1 MGRWESVLMMFGCCK
16 TCMGC
21 HEAGT
26 GGCHVS
32 RWCDIVTWHRMLPRT
47 LWWYMAIVK
56 WEEIILIAVS
66 SSPHNRH
73 TQPREIRDS
82 QRMGS
87 WAWRQDVL
95 LSSKLIWTCHLCLGP
110 SNISCYMTP
119 IQDHHSLLQSRPW
132 FFCRWAKFKL
142 GVGLVR
148 WEMSFLT
155 HHDIICRTQSPM
167 SLCLPIFAEL
177 VIWSD

>member
-1 MGRWESVLMMFGCCK
+1 MMFGCCK

-47 LWWYMAIVK
+47 PWWYMAIVK

-66 SSPHNRH
+66 SSPHTRH
-73 TQPREIRDS
+73 TQPRDTRDS

-87 WAWRQDVL
+87 WTWRQDVL

-110 SNISCYMTP
+110 SNIICYMTSNTRTLSTHYSSHVPGFSVVELSLSWALGWWGGRCHSSP
-119 IQDHHSLLQSRPW
+119 ITIWYARHSLQ
-132 FFCRWAKFKL
+132 C
-142 GVGLVR
+142 
-148 WEMSFLT
+148 
-155 HHDIICRTQSPM
+155 
-167 SLCLPIFAEL
+167 LCLPIFAEL
-177 VIWSD
+177 VIRSDY